1 MQQEKILLDP
11 MFDVPGSD
19 VSDVIIDEQVVRGQ
33 EQAIYRRNRVSRS
46 DSENETTTAP
56 SSESL
61 DDQDN
66 APRKVASAN
75 GV

>member
-1 MQQEKILLDP
+1 

-19 VSDVIIDEQVVRGQ
+19 VNKVIIDEHVVRGH
-33 EQAIYRRNRVSRS
+33 EQAIYRRCNQSISNV
-46 DSENETTTAP
+46 DTTTAP
-56 SSESL
+56 SSESI

-66 APRKVASAN
+66 TPRKVASAN